1 MDDVMS
7 VVLDLVNIV
16 GGLLLAVA
24 LLALVPRL
32 GGGIR
37 RGLGVLV
44 PFGWVVGVIAL
55 VAGGYFLIK
64 HIVDGPHVFHFEVVG
79 IAVGVCLLWD
89 RLRDRTAV
97 GSSGDAVAGG
107 GATVSGGTAVQTEA
121 GVVAETGVLT
131 GTALLLA
138 VFGLIA
144 FVVGLEGLFTA
155 N

>member
-1 MDDVMS
+1 MS

-89 RLRDRTAV
+89 RLRDRTVA
-97 GSSGDAVAGG
+97 GSSGDAGAAGG
-107 GATVSGGTAVQTEA
+107 GAAVGGGTAVQTEA

-144 FVVGLEGLFTA
+144 FVVGLEGLFTS